1 MENQLIKI
9 EDLEIGDEIITL
21 TQQAKYLR
29 VMEVPR
35 KSKVPYKWGPV
46 RDRYIAVKC
55 RVNVDI
61 TQRQGQKWDNVLKQ
75 SVPYTY
81 DVKKYKI
88 EAPEEDSPIEKFD
101 LNFKEIWLVKRNS
114 I

>member
-1 MENQLIKI
+1 MENQLINI
-9 EDLEIGDEIITL
+9 EDLEIGDEILTL
-21 TQQAKYLR
+21 TQQPKYLKL
-29 VMEVPR
+29 VEVPR
-35 KSKVPYKWGPV
+35 KSKVVHKWRPL
-46 RDRYIAVKC
+46 DERYISVKC

-61 TQRQGQKWDNVLKQ
+61 KQRQGTKWDSVLRQ

-81 DVKKYKI
+81 DIKSYKI

-101 LNFKEIWLVKRNS
+101 LNFKQIWLVKRET

>member
-1 MENQLIKI
+1 MENQLINI
-9 EDLEIGDEIITL
+9 EELEIGDEILTL
-21 TQQAKYLR
+21 TQQSKYLR

-35 KSKVPYKWGPV
+35 RSKTAYQWQPLI
-46 RDRYIAVKC
+46 DRYISVKC

-61 TQRQGQKWDNVLKQ
+61 KQRSSTRYDYVLQQ

-81 DVKKYKI
+81 DVKSYKI

-101 LNFKEIWLVKRNS
+101 LNFKQIWLVKRKT